1 MHAITIGPLVLAPDR
16 FAALLAVG
24 MFLLIATLLARRI
37 DHRLE
42 AWASVVAFGGIVA
55 ARIGHV
61 LLHWTSFAEE
71 PWRIFAVWQGGFS
84 VPSGL
89 AVVALATALYAGTV
103 RFAAGA
109 AAALLAAGVVGIVTL
124 ELTKASFG
132 QAAPVNRMATLD
144 GGFRSIRDF
153 QDRPVVINLW
163 ATWCPPCRRE
173 LPMMGRMAAERQD
186 VAFLFINQGESAAT
200 VRSCL
205 STARVDLRHVL
216 LDAAM
221 AVSRHYA
228 APGLPVTLYL
238 RQDGTLASL
247 HTGEIS
253 REALAAGIDGITG
266 ATQ

>member
-16 FAALLAVG
+16 FAALLAVS
-24 MFLLIATLLARRI
+24 MFVLIATLLARRI
-37 DHRLE
+37 DPRLE
-42 AWASVVAFGGIVA
+42 AWANVAAFGGLVA

-61 LLHWTSFAEE
+61 LLRWTSFAEE
-71 PWRIFAVWQGGFS
+71 PWRIFAVWQGGFN

-89 AVVALATALYAGTV
+89 VAVTLATALYARTIRV
-103 RFAAGA
+103 AAGA
-109 AAALLAAGVVGIVTL
+109 VAALSAAGLVGVVTL

-132 QAAPVNRMATLD
+132 QAAPVTRMTTLD
-144 GGFRSIRDF
+144 CGFRSIRDF
-153 QDRPVVINLW
+153 EDRPVVINLW

-173 LPMMGRMAAERQD
+173 LPMMARMAAERQD
-186 VAFLFINQGESAAT
+186 VPFLFINQGKSADK
-200 VRSCL
+200 VRSYL
-205 STARVDLRHVL
+205 STARIDLRHVL